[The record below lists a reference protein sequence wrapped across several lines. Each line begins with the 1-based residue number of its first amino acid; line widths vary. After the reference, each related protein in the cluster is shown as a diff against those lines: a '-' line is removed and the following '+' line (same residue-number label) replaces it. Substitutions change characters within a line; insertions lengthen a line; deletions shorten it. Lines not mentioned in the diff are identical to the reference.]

1 MRGGAHRQGPGHHS
15 FDHHSFDHHSFDH
28 RSYALW
34 LVAR

>member
-15 FDHHSFDHHSFDH
+15 FDHHSFDH